1 MLKLRQIPPMNQW
14 MILRIAILSGGLAVT
29 NAAAA
34 YLPVCGPVPLRFA
47 RAPADPVSLPP
58 LPVEEPPPAVPLPAP
73 VESRDT
79 VTRAASA
86 TAEPLLT
93 PAMIGEL
100 LRSHRP
106 APTDSEKARTDVV
119 VPFGFFP
126 PLPGPR
132 VGSSAL
138 YEVR

>member
-1 MLKLRQIPPMNQW
+1 MMDW
-14 MILRIAILSGGLAVT
+14 MILRIVILSGGLAIT
-29 NAAAA
+29 TAAAA

-47 RAPADPVSLPP
+47 RAPVAPVSLPP
-58 LPVEEPPPAVPLPAP
+58 LPAAEPPPAVPLPPP
-73 VESRDT
+73 VEPRQV

-86 TAEPLLT
+86 TPEPLLT

-106 APTDSEKARTDVV
+106 ERSDSETPRTNVV

-126 PLPGPR
+126 PAPGPR
-132 VGSSAL
+132 PGSSAL